1 MYADSLTTP
10 AGPLVDAHDLP
21 RVDCIPCWHDLDP
34 RLGVAWD
41 VFGDGKTALK
51 ASTGRYVAL
60 ASFGSEPDVCAA
72 ECDCG
77 EHVTIVERP
86 QRQPDA

>member
-10 AGPLVDAHDLP
+10 AGPLVHAHDLP

-60 ASFGSEPDVCAA
+60 ASYVQSRTFGRRMRLWRARHDRGATPTA
-72 ECDCG
+72 
-77 EHVTIVERP
+77 T
-86 QRQPDA
+86 